1 MSDPICVEVCVDS
14 VASAIAAEQG
24 GAHRLE
30 LCSNLAEGG
39 VTPSA
44 GLIAM
49 VRKQVTM
56 DLRILIRPR
65 AGDFCYSPDEFDV
78 MNRDILLAKQ
88 LGTNGV
94 ALGILDAG
102 GNVDTG
108 RTRDLVKL
116 ARPLQVTFHRA
127 LDMTRD
133 LNHAL
138 EAVLET
144 GCDRIL
150 TSGAAQTAE
159 HGIETIARLVKSAAS
174 RVRIVAAGGIR
185 EHNVRHIVERTGVRE
200 VHAALQTPIPS
211 PMRFRNETTPMSTV
225 QGGEYQRFVVLA
237 ETVANLIEAAGQT
250 TRATTQ

>member
-14 VASAIAAEQG
+14 VASAIAAEEG

-44 GLIAM
+44 GVIAM
-49 VRKQVTM
+49 VRQQVAI
-56 DLRILIRPR
+56 DLRVLIRPR

-78 MNRDILLAKQ
+78 MSRDVVLAKQ
-88 LGTNGV
+88 LGANGV
-94 ALGILDAG
+94 ALGILDAD
-102 GNVDTG
+102 GNVDIT

-127 LDMTRD
+127 LDMARD
-133 LNHAL
+133 LNEAL

-150 TSGAAQTAE
+150 TSGAALTAE
-159 HGIETIARLVKSAAS
+159 QGIATIARLGNSAAN
-174 RVRIVAAGGIR
+174 RIQIVAAGGIR
-185 EHNVRHIVERTGVRE
+185 EHNVRQIVEKTGVCE

-211 PMRFRNETTPMSTV
+211 QMRFRNESTTMSSL

-237 ETVANLIEAAGQT
+237 ETVAKLIEAAGQG
-250 TRATTQ
+250 TRVTS